1 VAQREA
7 DRGKVAYRDG
17 FNRVSELDRALRQE
31 TPHMG
36 MWLDNS
42 DQEPDA
48 TVNEIIMRGLDAGRI
63 E

>member
-1 VAQREA
+1 MASTGSA
-7 DRGKVAYRDG
+7 K
-17 FNRVSELDRALRQE
+17 LDLALRRE
-31 TPHMG
+31 TPPIG

-48 TVNEIIMRGLDAGRI
+48 TVNEIIKRGLDAGRI